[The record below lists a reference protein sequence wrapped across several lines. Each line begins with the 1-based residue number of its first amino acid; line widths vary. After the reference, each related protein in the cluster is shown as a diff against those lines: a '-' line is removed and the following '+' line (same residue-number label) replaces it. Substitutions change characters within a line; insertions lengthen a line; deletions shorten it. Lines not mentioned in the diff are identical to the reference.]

1 MADRLRWWVIPGA
14 VLVLAR
20 VVTLP
25 PRQEDAAAQVPATA
39 RAAFVMARDAAG
51 HRQPLALPATSA
63 RALRLSLPTELVGE
77 RVQVVLWR
85 LQDGVREPAEWLRFS
100 CTLRPDGIV
109 PILGLPAGPYDVQAE
124 VAGRAFLAVGA
135 AMPDTVKLIADR

>member
-1 MADRLRWWVIPGA
+1 MAERLRWWVIPGA

-25 PRQEDAAAQVPATA
+25 PRDVSVLPSEATA
-39 RAAFVMARDAAG
+39 KATFVVARDAAG

-100 CTLRPDGIV
+100 CTLRPDALV
-109 PILGLPAGPYDVQAE
+109 PILGLPAGEYDVEAE
-124 VAGRAFLAVGA
+124 AAGRAFLAVGA
-135 AMPDTVKLIADR
+135 AMPDTVTLVAKD